1 MICLGGGEGDLGGR
15 SGIGSAGD
23 ASMISTSVH
32 DDLSDVALLQLTQD
46 DPGDFYTV
54 DPLDLPC
61 LLHVP
66 LWAGRY
72 PWTVLSRYQSS
83 HDDFSA
89 PGRFVRVA
97 RLPRG
102 SVGTGGRDDLG

>member
-23 ASMISTSVH
+23 PSIISTSVH
-32 DDLSDVALLQLTQD
+32 DYLSDVAPLILTQD

-61 LLHVP
+61 FLHIP
-66 LWAGRY
+66 FRAGWY
-72 PWTVLSRYQSS
+72 SGTVLSRYQSS

-102 SVGTGGRDDLG
+102 SVGTG